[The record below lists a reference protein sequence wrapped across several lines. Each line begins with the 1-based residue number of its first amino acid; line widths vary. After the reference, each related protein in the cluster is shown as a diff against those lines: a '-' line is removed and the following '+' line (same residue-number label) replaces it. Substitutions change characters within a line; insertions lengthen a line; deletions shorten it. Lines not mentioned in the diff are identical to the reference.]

1 MLKKSI
7 LPMSCG
13 VLVMVMS
20 GLLDAAEI
28 TLISHKT
35 LGSQLRDGMKLATG
49 RIACREPH
57 DGFHIWIN
65 ASQNGKVGHYIVQ
78 NNRETKHELKVKI
91 GGGGWSSSLIE
102 GQRGVYRQGEEK
114 QAIFDIMSD
123 GNQYSAPGEY
133 IFSVSGECLISRG

>member
-35 LGSQLRDGMKLATG
+35 LESQLRDGMKLATG

-57 DGFHIWIN
+57 NGFYIWIN

-78 NNRETKHELKVKI
+78 NNRE
-91 GGGGWSSSLIE
+91 GGGVVIFFERRATGSI
-102 GQRGVYRQGEEK
+102 
-114 QAIFDIMSD
+114 QARRRKT
-123 GNQYSAPGEY
+123 GY
-133 IFSVSGECLISRG
+133 L

>member
-35 LGSQLRDGMKLATG
+35 LESQLRDGMKLAT
-49 RIACREPH
+49 
-57 DGFHIWIN
+57 
-65 ASQNGKVGHYIVQ
+65 
-78 NNRETKHELKVKI
+78 
-91 GGGGWSSSLIE
+91 
-102 GQRGVYRQGEEK
+102 
-114 QAIFDIMSD
+114 
-123 GNQYSAPGEY
+123 
-133 IFSVSGECLISRG
+133 